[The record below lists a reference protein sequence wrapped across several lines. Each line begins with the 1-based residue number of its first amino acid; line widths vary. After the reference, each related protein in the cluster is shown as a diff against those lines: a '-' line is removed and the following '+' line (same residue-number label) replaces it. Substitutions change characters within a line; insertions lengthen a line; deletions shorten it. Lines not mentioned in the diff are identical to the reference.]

1 MFTMARPKK
10 NSTDH
15 VQPPNGEAAPKRVH
29 APKDV
34 LYHIFGASR
43 SDGKISLIKQTE
55 TVGRARKYVLDNQL
69 IIESFYQDICILK
82 CKPVPLVRVEL
93 TPEQKELAKLKKG
106 QSPYYHEKSP
116 VNTE

>member
-1 MFTMARPKK
+1 MARPRK
-10 NSTDH
+10 NPVEH
-15 VQPPNGEAAPKRVH
+15 VETPTNVENPKRVH

-43 SDGKISLIKQTE
+43 SDGKISLIKQTP
-55 TVGRARKYVLDNQL
+55 TIGKARRYVNDNQL

-93 TPEQKELAKLKKG
+93 TPDQKELAKLKQG
-106 QSPYYHEKSP
+106 QAPYYHEKSP